1 MRPGPNNRRMR
12 GRGNGARRSGPSRT
26 QHFDSNGPD
35 LKVRGNAQQIVD
47 KYQALAQEAM
57 TAGNPVMAE
66 NYYQHAEHYLR
77 ILSATAEH
85 RPDNNRDDQQNA
97 DSQDSRQDSRQG
109 SDQANT
115 SAQGGQKR
123 NTPATEENTGESSGE
138 SSSGSGHPAD
148 APKDADD
155 SAVAAPESDDD
166 VVVRDD
172 AATASSDRDK
182 GDAKEESRN
191 PADIAA
197 RASRPRRR
205 RPRPAPTEAGDAVS

>member
-77 ILSATAEH
+77 VLGAATEN
-85 RPDNNRDDQQNA
+85 RPDNNRDNNRDNQQNA
-97 DSQDSRQDSRQG
+97 DSQNSER
-109 SDQANT
+109 
-115 SAQGGQKR
+115 
-123 NTPATEENTGESSGE
+123 EN
-138 SSSGSGHPAD
+138 SGSQGDQNRKAPVAEEKAAETANGNGHQAEAPTDTDDGKTKASTPDNSVVPQENAVD
-148 APKDADD
+148 AGSETD
-155 SAVAAPESDDD
+155 
-166 VVVRDD
+166 
-172 AATASSDRDK
+172 T
-182 GDAKEESRN
+182 GDTKEASRN

>member
-77 ILSATAEH
+77 VLGATAEN
-85 RPDNNRDDQQNA
+85 RPDNNRGDQQNA
-97 DSQDSRQDSRQG
+97 DSQDSGQDSDQENTG
-109 SDQANT
+109 AQAN
-115 SAQGGQKR
+115 R
-123 NTPATEENTGESSGE
+123 NRNAPATEDKAAEVANGN
-138 SSSGSGHPAD
+138 GHQAD
-148 APKDADD
+148 APADID
-155 SAVAAPESDDD
+155 DRAVTAPKSDKD
-166 VVVRDD
+166 VVVRDSAAD
-172 AATASSDRDK
+172 AGGETDI

>member
-47 KYQALAQEAM
+47 KYQTLAQEAM
-57 TAGNPVMAE
+57 TGGNPVMAE

-77 ILSATAEH
+77 ILGATAEV
-85 RPDNNRDDQQNA
+85 RPENNRGDQQNA
-97 DSQDSRQDSRQG
+97 DSQESEQDNTG
-109 SDQANT
+109 SQDEQN
-115 SAQGGQKR
+115 R
-123 NTPATEENTGESSGE
+123 NTAGTEEEAAEFSNSN
-138 SSSGSGHPAD
+138 GHQAD
-148 APKDADD
+148 AYTDTDDLEPTAPK
-155 SAVAAPESDDD
+155 SDRD
-166 VVVRDD
+166 VVASDD
-172 AATASSDRDK
+172 AADVSGGT
-182 GDAKEESRN
+182 DAKEESRN